1 MDKEDYLWDQIN
13 ELHHEYLFSLFEDI
27 PSNKLLQMRKTLEGL

>member
-1 MDKEDYLWDQIN
+1 MDKEDDLWDQIY
-13 ELHHEYLFSLFEDI
+13 ELHNDYLFFLSDNM